1 MRKSLLIAASNLRRT
16 KGQTVAIVALIL
28 LASAMLNL
36 GLMLSTDYK
45 RNFDRCH
52 DRLNDGHVTLV
63 MTGNDTKQQEFLY
76 RTLEE
81 EEGVEEYFCQDALF
95 MVGSFAYNGGE
106 VNTEFVILEKESAL
120 SRPVGRM
127 EIVEEGEGKSG
138 VYLPM
143 LYGAD
148 GKIELGDMMDINIG
162 SHVMRY
168 QVCGFLNS
176 AMAGSHNCS
185 MSALL
190 LTADRYEELE
200 RLGYAPASTFASV
213 RIRDKEESQDFE
225 AALKN
230 KISAAY
236 PAQRVL
242 SNAYGMVSS
251 SRYISQM
258 ICSSVVNA
266 MAFFV
271 TLIALVV
278 ISSKVINYIQ
288 ENMKILGAL

>member
-148 GKIELGDMMDINIG
+148 GTIELGDMMDINIR
-162 SHVMRY
+162 SHVMR
-168 QVCGFLNS
+168 
-176 AMAGSHNCS
+176 
-185 MSALL
+185 
-190 LTADRYEELE
+190 
-200 RLGYAPASTFASV
+200 
-213 RIRDKEESQDFE
+213 
-225 AALKN
+225 
-230 KISAAY
+230 
-236 PAQRVL
+236 
-242 SNAYGMVSS
+242 
-251 SRYISQM
+251 
-258 ICSSVVNA
+258 
-266 MAFFV
+266 
-271 TLIALVV
+271 
-278 ISSKVINYIQ
+278 
-288 ENMKILGAL
+288 